1 MVVFLRG
8 SCVQVTS
15 YLEWSLKD
23 SQWRAT
29 LADPLVVGDHIGWEA
44 DRSTM
49 QRELGY
55 RIYLMGKEIV
65 D

>member
-1 MVVFLRG
+1 M
-8 SCVQVTS
+8 QVTS
-15 YLEWSLKD
+15 YSEWSLKD